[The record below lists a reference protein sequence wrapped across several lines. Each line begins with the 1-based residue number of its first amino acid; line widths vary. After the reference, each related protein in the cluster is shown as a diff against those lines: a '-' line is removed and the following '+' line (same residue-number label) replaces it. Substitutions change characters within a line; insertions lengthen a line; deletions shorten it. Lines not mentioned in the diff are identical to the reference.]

1 MTFQFK
7 IQLQNITKPPV
18 WRRVLVPSEITFDQ
32 FHNIIQDAFGWENEH
47 LYAFSP
53 SGYGSSPVIEV
64 DPENDAIDFS
74 SFFSRN
80 SNRKMN
86 AKKTKISDIFNTE
99 GQTFTYIYDFGDNW
113 VHKITLEKI
122 DETDNS
128 PSATLLNGKGA
139 CPPEDCGGPWGYEGL
154 KEAIADK
161 SNPEREEMLEWL
173 GLESDEEWNPQ
184 EYNFAEEAA
193 YFNRMY
199 KNILKKK

>member
-32 FHNIIQDAFGWENEH
+32 FHHIIQDAFGWENEH
-47 LYAFSP
+47 LYAFSS

-74 SFFSRN
+74 SFLSIN

-193 YFNRMY
+193 DFNRMY